1 MWRGELAFFA
11 EDEASFET
19 LPGMYRYYSSLA
31 TPNSASS
38 LVWWGELA
46 FFAEDETS
54 FETLPGTCFPAGRCA
69 SERLAKVQAMPSL
82 LSVGFELH
90 F

>member
-46 FFAEDETS
+46 FFAEDETT
-54 FETLPGTCFPAGRCA
+54 FETLPGTGTCFPAGLCA
-69 SERLAKVQAMPSL
+69 SETRKIS
-82 LSVGFELH
+82 
-90 F
+90 